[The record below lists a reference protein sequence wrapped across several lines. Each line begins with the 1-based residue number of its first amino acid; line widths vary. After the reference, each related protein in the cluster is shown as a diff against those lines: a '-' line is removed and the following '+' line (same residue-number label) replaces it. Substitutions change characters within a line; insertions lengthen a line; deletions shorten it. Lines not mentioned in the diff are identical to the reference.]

1 MAIGCIK
8 GAGGSKKCISLRI
21 ISLSHVFCLFFSS
34 LIFMR
39 VCVRS
44 AVLSSLVTWVGEA
57 RWRIWVCVLRVD
69 VCTFTHKHVGMR
81 THIHIYTYKCS
92 YTCIHVHTYIHMF
105 VHIHTHTC
113 IYTYMHVHTFTD
125 IHLYIRRYWNEHV
138 HIHTYKH
145 THLSSYLNTHKHAF
159 IHKYHLPILTY
170 IHYVNIRTFSVKNPL
185 NRFLKNSIRR
195 Q

>member
-1 MAIGCIK
+1 MSFCSSMTQRLNLATSLLGTIITAKYVCHGYRIHKRCWRFL
-8 GAGGSKKCISLRI
+8 KCISLRI

-113 IYTYMHVHTFTD
+113 IYTYIHVRTFTD

-138 HIHTYKH
+138 HIHT
-145 THLSSYLNTHKHAF
+145 NTH
-159 IHKYHLPILTY
+159 I
-170 IHYVNIRTFSVKNPL
+170 
-185 NRFLKNSIRR
+185 
-195 Q
+195 